1 MIWSSQFHNKYIAKH
16 RNLYSIIFS
25 WTKVVRYIAWLDL
38 TKIFFWVGLGRILSL
53 AAMLAYYSELCILV
67 FQCTY
72 IIRAMHSS
80 LEWTRLPCPDQSG
93 TTTTA
98 SSSTAPLSATIN
110 AGKKP
115 SRPFAILHLMKHS
128 VWYFSEAASRPNF
141 DFFFAIEFQSM
152 DINYITTTMV
162 RQFSTLITM
171 HYLTPSTKGGHR
183 SKNPMQELSDWP
195 CLAMQKIGNGQI
207 VYNCTVYMTRI
218 L

>member
-1 MIWSSQFHNKYIAKH
+1 M
-16 RNLYSIIFS
+16 
-25 WTKVVRYIAWLDL
+25 

-128 VWYFSEAASRPNF
+128 VWYFSEAASRQNF
-141 DFFFAIEFQSM
+141 WFFLCNWIS
-152 DINYITTTMV
+152 INGYHLYYHHHGPTV
-162 RQFSTLITM
+162 LNLDYNALFDSKYKRC
-171 HYLTPSTKGGHR
+171 HR
-183 SKNPMQELSDWP
+183 SKNPTQELSDWP

-207 VYNCTVYMTRI
+207 VYNWTMYVHDM
-218 L
+218 

>member
-1 MIWSSQFHNKYIAKH
+1 MIWSSQLHVKYIAKH

-128 VWYFSEAASRPNF
+128 VWYFSEAASRQNF
-141 DFFFAIEFQSM
+141 WFFLCNWIS
-152 DINYITTTMV
+152 INGYHFVSTTMV

-207 VYNCTVYMTRI
+207 VYNCTMYMTCC